1 MRADLAREAETET
14 LVPRAA
20 EALGPLTCLVNNAST
35 FELDLADTV
44 TRASWDAH
52 LETNLR
58 APFLLTQAFARQLPE
73 GEAGNVVNLLD
84 QRVWNLT
91 PYFVSY
97 TVSKTGLWTLTR
109 SLALALAPRI
119 RVNAIGPGPALKSP
133 RQTEADFAR
142 QCEMTP
148 LKRGTSPEEICD
160 AVRFILG
167 RARPDRADDRARRRA
182 APGHEAAARRLAA
195 ARIAKRPGR
204 AAPDAARGPARPGP
218 SGSTGPE
225 PAPLAEIAAAI
236 SSRSPA
242 VSSRP
247 AAPQPAVDLLRRA
260 RADDGAAHARPGQRP
275 GHRHRGDRGAVAQR
289 DRPQRVAQREVALER
304 GRAEVGRATAPVVG
318 RQRARCAAASKPSVS
333 RPDCIGL

>member
-1 MRADLAREAETET
+1 MTPEPLKAALVTGAARRIGRAIALDLARHGWAVAVHFNRSEAEAREVVGLVEQGGGRAALVRADLAREAEVET
-14 LVPRAA
+14 LLPRAA

-58 APFLLTQAFARQLPE
+58 APFLLTQAFARQLP
-73 GEAGNVVNLLD
+73 GEQPGNVINLLD

-148 LKRGTSPEEICD
+148 LKRGTSPAEICD

-167 RARPDRADDRARRRA
+167 
-182 APGHEAAARRLAA
+182 APALTGQMIVLDGGQHLGM
-195 ARIAKRPGR
+195 KLPPGVSL
-204 AAPDAARGPARPGP
+204 P
-218 SGSTGPE
+218 PE
-225 PAPLAEIAAAI
+225 
-236 SSRSPA
+236 
-242 VSSRP
+242 
-247 AAPQPAVDLLRRA
+247 
-260 RADDGAAHARPGQRP
+260 
-275 GHRHRGDRGAVAQR
+275 
-289 DRPQRVAQREVALER
+289 
-304 GRAEVGRATAPVVG
+304 
-318 RQRARCAAASKPSVS
+318 
-333 RPDCIGL
+333 

>member
-1 MRADLAREAETET
+1 MSPEPLKTALVTGAAQRIGRAIALDLAQHGWAVAVHCNRSEQQAHEVVGLIEQGGGRAALVRADLAREAETET

-58 APFLLTQAFARQLPE
+58 APFLLTQAFARQLPAE
-73 GEAGNVVNLLD
+73 QAGNVVNLLD

-119 RVNAIGPGPALKSP
+119 RVNAIGPGPALRSP

-148 LKRGTSPEEICD
+148 LKRGTSPAEICD

-167 RARPDRADDRARRRA
+167 
-182 APGHEAAARRLAA
+182 APALTGQMIVLDGGQHLGM
-195 ARIAKRPGR
+195 KLPPGVSL
-204 AAPDAARGPARPGP
+204 P
-218 SGSTGPE
+218 PE
-225 PAPLAEIAAAI
+225 
-236 SSRSPA
+236 
-242 VSSRP
+242 
-247 AAPQPAVDLLRRA
+247 
-260 RADDGAAHARPGQRP
+260 
-275 GHRHRGDRGAVAQR
+275 
-289 DRPQRVAQREVALER
+289 
-304 GRAEVGRATAPVVG
+304 
-318 RQRARCAAASKPSVS
+318 
-333 RPDCIGL
+333 

>member
-1 MRADLAREAETET
+1 MSPVPLQTALVTGAARRIGRAIALDLARHGWSVAVHCRSSVDEAREVVREIMAGGGRAALIQADLGRESEADS

-20 EALGPLTCLVNNAST
+20 EALGPLTCLINNAST

-58 APFLLTQAFARQLPE
+58 APFVLTQAFARQLPE
-73 GEAGNVVNLLD
+73 GQDGNVINLLD

-148 LKRGTSPEEICD
+148 LRRGTSPDEICD

-167 RARPDRADDRARRRA
+167 
-182 APGHEAAARRLAA
+182 APALTGQMIVLDGGQHLGM
-195 ARIAKRPGR
+195 KLPPGVSL
-204 AAPDAARGPARPGP
+204 P
-218 SGSTGPE
+218 PE
-225 PAPLAEIAAAI
+225 
-236 SSRSPA
+236 
-242 VSSRP
+242 
-247 AAPQPAVDLLRRA
+247 
-260 RADDGAAHARPGQRP
+260 
-275 GHRHRGDRGAVAQR
+275 
-289 DRPQRVAQREVALER
+289 
-304 GRAEVGRATAPVVG
+304 
-318 RQRARCAAASKPSVS
+318 
-333 RPDCIGL
+333 